1 MAQPSRRST
10 LIDYCKRQLG
20 APLLEINIADEQTE
34 DLLDDAIQYFQERHF
49 NGVIQTFLKY
59 KVRQVDI
66 DRARGRG
73 GDNAVGI
80 VTTTTSATIV
90 GVIFP
95 AGTFAPC
102 PPPAPVTM
110 ATLLSKLM
118 VIFISPSLLIP

>member
-1 MAQPSRRST
+1 M
-10 LIDYCKRQLG
+10 LHCLK
-20 APLLEINIADEQTE
+20 INIADEQTE

-90 GVIFP
+90 GVSTEFSFEEDSNYLQD
-95 AGTFAPC
+95 A
-102 PPPAPVTM
+102 
-110 ATLLSKLM
+110 KLRDRCQ
-118 VIFISPSLLIP
+118 